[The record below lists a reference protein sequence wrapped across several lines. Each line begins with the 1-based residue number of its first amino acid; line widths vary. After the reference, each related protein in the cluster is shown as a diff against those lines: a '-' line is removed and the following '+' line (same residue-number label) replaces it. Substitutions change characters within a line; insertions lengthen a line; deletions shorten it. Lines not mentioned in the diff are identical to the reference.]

1 MVSMAQD
8 LNAQDEQS
16 VRVLYEDVE
25 VAETYIRQRFGHA
38 WGKLLHQKQVVEVN
52 NVIQATKPENIL
64 EIAPGP
70 ARLATELKGVRR
82 GVMLDNSAA
91 MLVLAKRRLKEAGL
105 EHCWEVEQGNAF
117 DLGNFQRQFSFLFTF
132 RFLRHFC
139 LDERSRL
146 YSSIGACLRPGGL
159 LMFDVVNKTLRD
171 QLDTKY
177 PRKTG
182 ELEVYDETYTPNTLR
197 QEMKEYGFRVLRLTP
212 VLKHFPLQTWTSFR
226 LDHRLSALSSVL
238 VRSIEHIP
246 SRQPL
251 EWIALCQRID

>member
-1 MVSMAQD
+1 MAHG

-25 VAETYIRQRFGHA
+25 VAETYIRQRFSHA

-52 NVIQATKPENIL
+52 KVIQATKPENIL

-70 ARLATELKGVRR
+70 ARLATELQGVRR
-82 GVMLDNSAA
+82 GLMLDNSMA
-91 MLVLAKRRLKEAGL
+91 MLALAKRRLEEAGL
-105 EHCWEVEQGNAF
+105 EHLWEVEQGNAF
-117 DLGNFQRQFSFLFTF
+117 DLENFRRQFSFLFTF

-146 YSSIGACLRPGGL
+146 YGSIRACLRPSGL

-171 QLDTKY
+171 QLDAKQ

-182 ELEVYDETYTPNTLR
+182 ELEVYDETYTPDTFG

-212 VLKHFPLQTWTSFR
+212 VLNHFSFQSWISYQ
-226 LDHRLSALSSVL
+226 LDHRLRALSSVL
-238 VRSIEHIP
+238 VRSIENIP

-251 EWIALCQRID
+251 EWIVLCQRID